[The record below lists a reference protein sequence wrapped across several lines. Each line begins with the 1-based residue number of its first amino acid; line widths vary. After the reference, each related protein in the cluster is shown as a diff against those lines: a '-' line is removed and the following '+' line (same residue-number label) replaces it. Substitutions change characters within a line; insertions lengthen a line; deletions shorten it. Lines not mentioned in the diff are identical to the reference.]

1 MLTTLPTTIHKDL
14 ALQAGG
20 KDKMPFNAC
29 ISFGYEELDAF
40 VALIEE
46 QQIAK
51 QYASSNALQK
61 ILIRILP

>member
-1 MLTTLPTTIHKDL
+1 MLTLPTTIHKEL
-14 ALQAGG
+14 AMQAGG
-20 KDKMPFNAC
+20 NNKMPYNAC
-29 ISFGYEELDAF
+29 ISFGYAELDAF

-46 QQIAK
+46 QQTAR